1 MKFTAINLKNLY
13 IAKYDFWTTQ
23 KTKNTNYA
31 KKMTRYAML
40 LQFVSTLPDDFI
52 IDCEIAS
59 AKNPDEPNAGSLLE
73 IVMRYAYGKNP
84 ELMEIAKSGGTA
96 DITMK
101 NGRGIEIKLSLDG
114 MTYNTPISEPM
125 RIYLANRDGIYIIEK
140 NDINYII
147 DTYGK
152 QGHLP
157 YKHCNDAKMKLHKG
171 LTKALGYITK

>member
-1 MKFTAINLKNLY
+1 MKFVALTLKNLY
-13 IAKYDFWTTQ
+13 AEKYDFWSTQ
-23 KTKNTNYA
+23 KLVSSNYS
-31 KKMTRYAML
+31 KKMARYAML
-40 LQFVSTLPDDFI
+40 LQFVNTLPDDFI

-59 AKNPDEPNAGSLLE
+59 SKNPDEPNAGSLLE
-73 IVMRYAYGKNP
+73 IVMTYHYKHNP
-84 ELMEIAKSGGTA
+84 DLMELAKSGGTA

-140 NDINYII
+140 NDIEYII
-147 DTYGK
+147 DAYGS

-157 YKHCNDAKMKLHKG
+157 YRHHNDAKMKLHKG